1 MQVLPCHRERVR
13 CLAGLQIEDLWQ
25 QRPHVACC
33 VLRVSVCERFL
44 PRNYLAMNIIYDRAL
59 VGVVLVRDTFPS
71 TGETCTA
78 EDELALLTAVEGRS
92 KSVRHTLG
100 VTRSRVSR

>member
-1 MQVLPCHRERVR
+1 MLGRFANRRPLAAKATC
-13 CLAGLQIEDLWQ
+13 CLLC
-25 QRPHVACC
+25 VAC
-33 VLRVSVCERFL
+33 VSVCVCNKRFL

-71 TGETCTA
+71 TGEACTA